1 MMNLKNMFN
10 GLKSDLIGKK
20 FIEFWEHDEG
30 SLKLWRASS
39 NFVYAFKKNQQR
51 FFLRFSFERD
61 CSIEQ
66 IRAELDF
73 MQHLVRNGYPCA
85 VPIPSKNG
93 TLVETV
99 STNDGLYVGVVFS
112 EARGSCLDIET
123 MTDKQYEQ
131 WGKSLATLHSFAK
144 TYSSVDVKRKSWQN
158 ILESVETILQRYP
171 LEQEAKNE
179 LHRITSWLNSLNIS
193 NDNFGLVHYDFQL
206 DNVFWDENKHEFN
219 VIDFDDSMY
228 HWFAMD
234 IVTSL
239 KDLFHSKEL
248 NKDKRTQSFLRG
260 YRSILPLDDEMVRLF
275 PNFYRFDQLYVF
287 TRLLV
292 SIENSEID
300 NAPEWYGGLK
310 IKFKR
315 VIDETRLRFQTP
327 WQN

>member
-39 NFVYAFKKNQQR
+39 NFVYVFKKNQQR

-61 CSIEQ
+61 NSIEQ

-73 MQHLVRNGYPCA
+73 MQHLVRHGYPCV
-85 VPIPSKNG
+85 VPIPSENG
-93 TLVETV
+93 RLVETV
-99 STNDGLYVGVVFS
+99 RTNDGLYVGVVFS
-112 EARGSCLDIET
+112 QARGSCLDIET

-131 WGKSLATLHSFAK
+131 WGISLATLHSFAK
-144 TYSSVDVKRKSWQN
+144 TYASDDVKRKSWQN

-171 LEQEAKNE
+171 LEKEAKNE
-179 LHRITSWLNSLNIS
+179 LYKISSWLHSLNIS

-239 KDLFHSKEL
+239 KDLFQSKEP
-248 NKDKRTQSFLRG
+248 NKDKKIQSFLRG

-275 PNFYRFDQLYVF
+275 PKFYRFDQLYVF
-287 TRLLV
+287 TRLLL
-292 SIENSEID
+292 SIENSGID

-310 IKFKR
+310 IKLKR

-327 WQN
+327 W